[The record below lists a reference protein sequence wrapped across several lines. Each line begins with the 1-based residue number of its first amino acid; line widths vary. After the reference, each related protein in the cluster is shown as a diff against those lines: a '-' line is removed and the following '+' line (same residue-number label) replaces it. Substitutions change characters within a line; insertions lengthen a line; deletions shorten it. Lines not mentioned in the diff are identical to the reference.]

1 MTQLDEKQESGVAF
15 ITEVM
20 GDSFGA
26 AFREAAT
33 ADRFGSVIPRMAAS
47 WAFHDAWRH
56 EGIDRKTKSI
66 AIISALV
73 AMRQSLELKNHVK
86 IGIANGL
93 TAAEL
98 EGLLIQ
104 LTPYVGFPCIASA
117 TTAVIEAM
125 REAGISPEGIKTSEE
140 RGLL

>member
-1 MTQLDEKQESGVAF
+1 MAQLDEKQQSGIGF
-15 ITEVM
+15 ITGVM
-20 GDSFGA
+20 GDQFGN
-26 AFREAAT
+26 AFREAAE
-33 ADRFGSVIPRMAAS
+33 ADRFGADIARMAAG

-56 EGIDRKTKSI
+56 DGLERKQKSL
-66 AIISALV
+66 AVLSALI
-73 AMRQSLELKNHVK
+73 ATRQPAEIKNHVK

-93 TAAEL
+93 TVAEF

-104 LTPYVGFPCIASA
+104 LTPYVGFPSIATA

-125 REAGISPEGIKTSEE
+125 REVGISPDGLTTSEE